1 MKANKVTV
9 EIKLECLSPD
19 TVRGLLLEVSNEI
32 RDQKVKGSYSHE
44 DGDSVQWSVETTP
57 VEF

>member
-32 RDQKVKGSYSHE
+32 RDQKVKGSYSYE